1 MTKKFSIIT
10 GVIVLTGLSVFI
22 FVTHCPAFREPAA
35 PAAVRDILG
44 EYAQKFPQGRLDYAG
59 RIGDR
64 FFVGIIVF
72 PQGSELGVRYVL
84 LGKFKQWEPIAE
96 FTKLEY

>member
-1 MTKKFSIIT
+1 MNKKLAILMGLIVMVTLSI
-10 GVIVLTGLSVFI
+10 FI
-22 FVTHCPAFREPAA
+22 FITHCPAFREPEA
-35 PAAVRDILG
+35 PAAVRDVLG

-64 FFVGIIVF
+64 FFIGIIVF